1 MLIALLVS
9 IVLIIIL
16 SRVRHGIEYQ
26 WFNKSRLKNGPREV
40 VSMLFWY
47 IGITIVVFI
56 GLSIAGFDIS
66 NLTVIAGALS
76 VGIGF
81 GLKNIVSNFV
91 SGIILLFERPVKPG
105 DWVEVGDTIGFI
117 QKIKMRATNIKT
129 FDNSEVLV
137 PNSEL
142 LSHHV
147 TNWNLSNSIGRI
159 IIKVGV
165 AYGSDTEKVKETL
178 LKVAKN
184 HDQVVNR
191 SKHKP
196 QVHFRSFGD
205 SSLNFELRVMIYN
218 IKNIY
223 QVESDLNFAVD
234 KAFRDAGVTIP
245 FPQRDLH
252 VIEPFKVD
260 HNKTEEKQ
268 HPDKSNQDD
277 GPGQEKSKD
286 SNAENQDQQG
296 EDQQRPHES
305 DLDKP
310 KD

>member
-1 MLIALLVS
+1 
-9 IVLIIIL
+9 
-16 SRVRHGIEYQ
+16 
-26 WFNKSRLKNGPREV
+26 
-40 VSMLFWY
+40 
-47 IGITIVVFI
+47 
-56 GLSIAGFDIS
+56 
-66 NLTVIAGALS
+66 
-76 VGIGF
+76 
-81 GLKNIVSNFV
+81 
-91 SGIILLFERPVKPG
+91 
-105 DWVEVGDTIGFI
+105 
-117 QKIKMRATNIKT
+117 MRATNIKT

-165 AYGSDTEKVKETL
+165 AYGSDTEQVKEVL

-184 HDQVVNR
+184 HNQVVNR
-191 SKHKP
+191 SNYKP

-218 IKNIY
+218 IKNLY

-234 KAFRDAGVTIP
+234 KAFREAGITIP

-252 VIEPFKVD
+252 VIEPLQVD
-260 HNKTEEKQ
+260 QNKDQENSQ
-268 HPDKSNQDD
+268 QDKTDH
-277 GPGQEKSKD
+277 SKD
-286 SNAENQDQQG
+286 SDQKKNNDSTTEKEEQQG

-305 DLDKP
+305 DLDESKE
-310 KD
+310 